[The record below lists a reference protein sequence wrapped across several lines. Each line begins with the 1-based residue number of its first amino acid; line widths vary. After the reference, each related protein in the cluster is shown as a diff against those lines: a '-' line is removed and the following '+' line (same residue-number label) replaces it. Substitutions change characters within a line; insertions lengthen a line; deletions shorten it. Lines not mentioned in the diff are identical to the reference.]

1 MKTFTLYPSIL
12 VKKILQIFMIQWK
25 AMYITVQKYQVHSAI
40 NIYLI
45 YLIYRFPYTR
55 INKVRMDKNVGYP

>member
-12 VKKILQIFMIQWK
+12 VEKILQIFMIQWK

-45 YLIYRFPYTR
+45 YRFPYTR